1 MPCLP
6 VEETHPDND
15 DEPQPWT
22 AEVLPGAR
30 VTTGPDGYV
39 YPAGGLHP
47 SRGGNRVHGDAL
59 VVGDMK
65 ILRWENV
72 MPQVC
77 VMPSMML
84 GRSNGSSSRR
94 HVVCM
99 QTENGWFLPPGQDPT
114 KVCCALGNACLCLC
128 LCE

>member
-84 GRSNGSSSRR
+84 GRSNGRPLDAMSCACRLRTAGFCRPDKTPRR
-94 HVVCM
+94 FVVC
-99 QTENGWFLPPGQDPT
+99 
-114 KVCCALGNACLCLC
+114 
-128 LCE
+128 